1 MRGGARKTAPG
12 YRARA
17 SAWRFLGSSVPA
29 STIPVTLFL
38 AYFNPNMTKPKEL
51 YSTVLLGS
59 AYEQSIVQEATVM
72 LHFDCMTA
80 TDADRHKISVVPM
93 AVVAALTCLLRANL
107 HMRRY
112 LRYCELSC
120 DEVGAN
126 SHQ

>member
-1 MRGGARKTAPG
+1 
-12 YRARA
+12 
-17 SAWRFLGSSVPA
+17 
-29 STIPVTLFL
+29 
-38 AYFNPNMTKPKEL
+38 MTKPKEL

-80 TDADRHKISVVPM
+80 TDADRHKISVVPIM

-120 DEVGAN
+120 VDVGAN